1 MSKQSIHTLVFLLL
15 PLVPGVAAYLLKPAW
30 LHGYVE
36 RLNSWIDVKYETWRE
51 SGWLLKNIA
60 RPFLWGIAKIRSCT
74 NSIEDTNLRIGAL
87 ISGYSYAVLL
97 ALTILYVAVIVA
109 VLVAVAIVSIAVIA
123 WMLKAAGESSDS
135 ESSRS
140 GTSPPFRAGS
150 SRTRDGLFGKYTEHT
165 DTDGN
170 VVGESRERDGFFG
183 KYTEHTD
190 VAGNVVGESRE
201 RDGFFEKYTEHTD
214 ASGHIV
220 GESREHDGF
229 FEKYTE
235 HTDTSGDVVGVSR
248 ERDGL
253 FEKYTEHAKK

>member
-36 RLNSWIDVKYETWRE
+36 RLNSWIDIKYQAWRE

-60 RPFLWGIAKIRSCT
+60 RPFLWVVAKIRSWT
-74 NSIEDTNLRIGAL
+74 NGIEDPNLRTGAL

-97 ALTILYVAVIVA
+97 ALTILYVALVVA
-109 VLVAVAIVSIAVIA
+109 VLAAIAIVSIAVIA
-123 WMLKAAGESSDS
+123 WMLKAAGESSGS
-135 ESSRS
+135 ESSRPGNTS
-140 GTSPPFRAGS
+140 PFQAGTSRTRDGLFEKYTEHTDSNGNVVGE
-150 SRTRDGLFGKYTEHT
+150 SRERDGLFGKYTEHT
-165 DTDGN
+165 DAAGN

-190 VAGNVVGESRE
+190 ASGDAVGESRGRDGFLGEYAEHTDTAGNVVGE
-201 RDGFFEKYTEHTD
+201 
-214 ASGHIV
+214 
-220 GESREHDGF
+220 
-229 FEKYTE
+229 
-235 HTDTSGDVVGVSR
+235 SR

-253 FEKYTEHAKK
+253 FEKYTEHTKK